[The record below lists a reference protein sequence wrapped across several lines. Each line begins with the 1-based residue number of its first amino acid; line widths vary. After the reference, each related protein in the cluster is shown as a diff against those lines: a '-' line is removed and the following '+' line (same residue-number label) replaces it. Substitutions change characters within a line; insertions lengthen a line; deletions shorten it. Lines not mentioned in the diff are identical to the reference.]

1 MFDCC
6 HLKASSF
13 WMGDGWEVDPG
24 ERGGGK
30 LGGVGEETVVRMY
43 CMREE
48 SIFNKKM
55 PM

>member
-24 ERGGGK
+24 ERGTGGAGK
-30 LGGVGEETVVRMY
+30 SKTVYLGYMICT
-43 CMREE
+43 REE
-48 SIFNKKM
+48 YVFNIKK
-55 PM
+55 